1 MKHRVPLILLTI
13 LAASTG
19 FGQSADSYLKLRKE
33 LKIVRPVD
41 TAFLDSMVGT
51 RTIEIRCSIK
61 GTIDFEGRSSIYIE
75 NTDGSEMVVDA
86 KTIPDWIKGNTI
98 LARLIV
104 KATRNEEFG
113 PLKLEYVA
121 VANDSDIIGYD
132 QKITTSK
139 KETGKTA
146 TSSSTSGGLNG
157 PIGPR
162 GSVNTSKSTRS
173 KTESSSRS
181 KTARTPSKMNPNVV
195 GAYTSFIQNHN
206 KRLKQSQAQDI
217 AEAIIGWSLHYDV
230 DARLVVALVIAE
242 SDFIP
247 STMSHKKAMGLGQLI
262 PEIQQEFGVTDPWDT
277 NQNIYATVGLL
288 KRNMNRYGVTTENL
302 ENLHLALAAY
312 NAGPGAVKKYGYKI
326 PPYKETQNYVRKIK
340 ALYDRLRGI
349 S

>member
-1 MKHRVPLILLTI
+1 MKLQIPLMI
-13 LAASTG
+13 LAVAVSTLG
-19 FGQSADSYLKLRKE
+19 SGQSAETYLKLRKE

-41 TAFLDSMVGT
+41 PAFLDTMVGI
-51 RTIEIRCSIK
+51 RTLEIRCTIK
-61 GTIDFEGRSSIYIE
+61 GTIDFEGRSSVYIE

-86 KTIPDWIKGNTI
+86 KAIPDWIKGNPI
-98 LARLIV
+98 LARLLV
-104 KATRNEEFG
+104 KATRTEEFG
-113 PLKLEYVA
+113 PLKLEFVS
-121 VANDSDIIGYD
+121 VANDADVVPYD

-139 KETGKTA
+139 KEPVK
-146 TSSSTSGGLNG
+146 TSSSGSGAFSG

-162 GSVNTSKSTRS
+162 GSVNTG
-173 KTESSSRS
+173 KTGRSSSVNSSRGKAS
-181 KTARTPSKMNPNVV
+181 SRTPSKMNMNVL

-206 KRLKQSQAQDI
+206 KRLKQSQAQEI

-288 KRNMNRYGVTTENL
+288 KRNMNRYGVTTDNL

-349 S
+349 N